1 MEHTEAVVSFL
12 SLTFVFS
19 DGDDDDE
26 DESVVLINFARV
38 IHEEEEE
45 EEKEEEEANNNQQHN
60 NAKVP
65 KVAPT
70 DRLLR
75 MTACYLNN
83 SSFATQYPKL
93 SI

>member
-1 MEHTEAVVSFL
+1 MVSFL
-12 SLTFVFS
+12 SLTVVFS

-38 IHEEEEE
+38 IHD
-45 EEKEEEEANNNQQHN
+45 EEEANNPQHN

-65 KVAPT
+65 QKVT

-75 MTACYLNN
+75 MIACYLNN
-83 SSFATQYPKL
+83 SSFVSQYPKL